1 MISDLFSTFYTV
13 NTATE
18 LVLNTLINLCD
29 TYGGIV
35 LSKFLLVFLANR
47 KCHLSLSM
55 GLFSIKYYLDGMES
69 VGVSEI

>member
-35 LSKFLLVFLANR
+35 LSKFLLVYLANR